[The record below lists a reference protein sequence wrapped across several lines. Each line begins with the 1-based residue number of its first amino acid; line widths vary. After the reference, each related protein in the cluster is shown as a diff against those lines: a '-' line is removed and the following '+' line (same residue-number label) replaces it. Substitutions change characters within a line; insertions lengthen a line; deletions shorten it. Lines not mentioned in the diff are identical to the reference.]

1 MEDEQ
6 ERPQGLAPDIE
17 DIFRDTDGDE
27 GSEAQAEAP
36 ATPQITA
43 TVTARRSRR
52 LFLGLAFGLGLLL
65 GWLVIGWWLWP
76 VQWANSDPWH
86 LAPQYQRTF
95 VTLVAEEYWRTS
107 DVLRANQAL
116 AGWDRKDL
124 ANLLTAMKNETTNAE
139 TRQHLVALGDAL
151 EMPGTDISL
160 ASSLLS
166 QKGLLVG
173 ILFSAVPL
181 VIAIGLV
188 VSPLLRKSAEPSSEE
203 LATLEEQPEEQL
215 EELLA
220 GVQIEDQPD
229 QEGQQQQPAQ
239 EQELE
244 QGEEPEQAEQEGAEE
259 LATGGLGDLLN
270 LFEEEDTSLTTLEA
284 FCKGMADV
292 GIEDLLG
299 KCKQVSSQIHRSN
312 DLRAYETGNP
322 G

>member
-27 GSEAQAEAP
+27 GSEAPPETP
-36 ATPQITA
+36 VTPQTPTA
-43 TVTARRSRR
+43 VTAGSSRR
-52 LFLGLAFGLGLLL
+52 FFLGLAFGLGLLL

-86 LAPQYQRTF
+86 LHPTYQRTF

-107 DVLRANQAL
+107 DVSQANQAL

-124 ANLLTAMKNETTNAE
+124 ANLLTAMKDETTNAE
-139 TRQHLVALGDAL
+139 TRQHLAALGDAL
-151 EMPGTDISL
+151 EMPGTDTSL
-160 ASSLLS
+160 ISSLLS

-188 VSPLLRKSAEPSSEE
+188 ASLLLRKSAESSEE
-203 LATLEEQPEEQL
+203 VAALEEQSEEQL

-220 GVQIEDQPD
+220 GIQIEDQPD
-229 QEGQQQQPAQ
+229 QEGQQQ
-239 EQELE
+239 EQEKE
-244 QGEEPEQAEQEGAEE
+244 KEPEQAEQEGAEE
-259 LATGGLGDLLN
+259 LVAGGLSDLLN
-270 LFEEEDTSLTTLEA
+270 LFEEEDTSLSTLEA
-284 FCKGMADV
+284 FCKGMPDV
-292 GIEDLLG
+292 GIEDLLEKSG
-299 KCKQVSSQIHRSN
+299 KVSSHLRESN
-312 DLRAYETGNP
+312 DLRAYEAVNP
-322 G
+322 E